1 MLSEI
6 RRAMFEQQVEH
17 VVTVLLRQRNLDHQ
31 FVIRRPVTPHLQAP
45 AALSWMPAGTCPTMH
60 SGVFSTRASSYE
72 CKQDSQLK
80 PFETFVTEDLAPIKS
95 YTSPHHMVCI
105 ERFKALACPHAAYG
119 EPRSSLLLSAFYPAS
134 ALA

>member
-1 MLSEI
+1 MTS
-6 RRAMFEQQVEH
+6 
-17 VVTVLLRQRNLDHQ
+17 
-31 FVIRRPVTPHLQAP
+31 HLQAP
-45 AALSWMPAGTCPTMH
+45 AALSWMPAAICPTMQSLSFLTVH
-60 SGVFSTRASSYE
+60 AATNANKTLSM
-72 CKQDSQLK
+72 K

-105 ERFKALACPHAAYG
+105 EEFKALACPHAAYG